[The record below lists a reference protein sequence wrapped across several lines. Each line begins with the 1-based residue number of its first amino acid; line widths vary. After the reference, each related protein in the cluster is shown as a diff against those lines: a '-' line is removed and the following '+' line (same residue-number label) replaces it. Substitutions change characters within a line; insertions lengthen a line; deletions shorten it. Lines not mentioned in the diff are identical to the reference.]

1 MGGGGQTGGR
11 TQEKQRFVKDV
22 TVKNQFVE
30 LRAQGVSFAS
40 ISARLNVSKGT
51 LVAWSKEMKDE
62 LGNMRQ
68 IQLEAVREKF
78 RMGSERR
85 MELFAKQLEAV
96 EGELATR
103 SLNTIPTERLFD
115 MLVKL
120 GHELNA
126 TDAPLKFKE
135 RPKELIL
142 DDIAPMSVW
151 EA

>member
-1 MGGGGQTGGR
+1 MIDQS
-11 TQEKQRFVKDV
+11 VKE
-22 TVKNQFVE
+22 QFVE

-40 ISARLNVSKGT
+40 ISTRLNVSKGT
-51 LVAWSKEMKDE
+51 LVAWSKDMKDE

-68 IQLEAVREKF
+68 IQLEAMREKY

-103 SLNTIPTERLFD
+103 PLNTVPTEKLFD

-120 GHELNA
+120 GHELNV
-126 TDAPLKFKE
+126 TDAPLTFKE
-135 RPKELIL
+135 RPKEFVL

>member
-1 MGGGGQTGGR
+1 MIEQS
-11 TQEKQRFVKDV
+11 VKE
-22 TVKNQFVE
+22 QFVE
-30 LRAQGVSFAS
+30 MRAQGVSFAS
-40 ISARLNVSKGT
+40 IASRLNVSKGT
-51 LVAWSKEMKDE
+51 LVAWSKDMKDE

-68 IQLEAVREKF
+68 IQLEAMREKY

-103 SLNTIPTERLFD
+103 PLNTVPTEKLFD

-120 GHELNA
+120 GHELNIA
-126 TDAPLKFKE
+126 DAPLTFKQK
-135 RPKELIL
+135 PVELVI
-142 DDIAPMSVW
+142 DDIVPLVAW

>member
-1 MGGGGQTGGR
+1 M
-11 TQEKQRFVKDV
+11 KDI
-22 TVKNQFVE
+22 TVKTQFVE

-40 ISARLNVSKGT
+40 ISMRLNVSKGT

-68 IQLEAVREKF
+68 IQLEAMREKF

-103 SLNTIPTERLFD
+103 QLNTVPTEKLFD

-120 GHELNA
+120 GHEQNA
-126 TDAPLKFKE
+126 TDAPLTFKE